1 VKILRAIDE
10 FRAARRALTGRVGF
24 VPTMGYLHAGHL
36 ALVAAAKRDNDK
48 VAVSIF
54 VNPAQFGPNEDFEAY
69 PRDEERDLALL
80 ERKGVDLV
88 FIPDVEEMY
97 PDGLATTVDVGP
109 IGERLEGE
117 FRPGHFRGVATV
129 VLKLLNI
136 VAPERAYFGRKDAQ
150 QLVVIE
156 QMVRDLDMAVEIVPV
171 ETIREPDGLALSSRN
186 IFLSPTERE
195 SALCLWQALTLS
207 REMWTRGVRD
217 ADAYRARLREVI
229 EGEAVAA
236 IDYVSVADPK
246 TLDEIERIY
255 GPALVSLAVR
265 IGKTRLID
273 NLTLGF

>member
-1 VKILRAIDE
+1 VKVLRTIDE
-10 FRAARRALTGRVGF
+10 IRAARRALAGSVGF

-36 ALVAAAKRDNDK
+36 ALAAAARRDNDK
-48 VAVSIF
+48 VVASIF

-69 PRDEERDLALL
+69 PRDEERDISLL
-80 ERKGVDLV
+80 EKKGVDLV

-97 PDGLATTVDVGP
+97 PDGLATSVDVGP

-156 QMVRDLDMAVEIVPV
+156 QMVHDLDLPVEIVPV
-171 ETIREPDGLALSSRN
+171 ETVRERDGLALSSRN
-186 IFLSPTERE
+186 IYLSQAERE
-195 SALCLWQALTLS
+195 SALCLWQALTLA

-217 ADAYRARLREVI
+217 AASYRARMREVI

-236 IDYVSVADPK
+236 IDYVSVADPN
-246 TLDEIERIY
+246 TLEEIERVH